1 MSVTSYSNIAPFIP
15 FQDSIDKLAHT
26 ALFVQRDHIWGC
38 FVSGGFSYLRKLKFQ
53 HTFILHSN
61 NTLMPHEE
69 ATSSSS
75 LAPFDNS
82 QPCSI

>member
-1 MSVTSYSNIAPFIP
+1 MPVILYSNIAPFIP
-15 FQDSIDKLAHT
+15 FQDTIDKLTHT
-26 ALFVQRDHIWGC
+26 ALFVQRDHIWSC
-38 FVSGGFSYLRKLKFQ
+38 FVSGGFSYLCKLKFQ

>member
-15 FQDSIDKLAHT
+15 FQDTIDKLTHT

-38 FVSGGFSYLRKLKFQ
+38 FVSGGFSRLCKLKFQ